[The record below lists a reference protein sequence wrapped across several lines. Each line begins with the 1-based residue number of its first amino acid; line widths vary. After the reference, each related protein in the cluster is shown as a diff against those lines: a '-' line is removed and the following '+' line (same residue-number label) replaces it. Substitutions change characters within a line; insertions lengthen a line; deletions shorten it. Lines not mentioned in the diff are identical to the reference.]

1 MLNLGRADRS
11 ALAEWWWT
19 VDRVLLAAI
28 LCLAVFGIVFSMAA
42 SPPVALK
49 LGLDQFYFV
58 KRQALFLSLGFGV
71 MLAASLLNVRQMRRL
86 ALIAFIGGMA
96 LMVVALLQGSE
107 IKGARRWFE
116 IAGFSLQPSEFV
128 KPAFVMLAAW
138 LFSEGKRRP
147 DIPGAAVATGLLVAF
162 AALLLLQPDVG
173 QALLIALVWG
183 TLFFMAGMTWPWIV
197 ALGGIGVTGLFTA
210 YALVPHVTARVDRFL
225 DPASGDT
232 YQVDTALESFVRGG
246 WFGRGPGE
254 GTVKS
259 ALPDSHTDFVFAVTA
274 EEYGIVV
281 SLALL
286 ALFAFIVL
294 RALSNAFRE
303 NDLFMRFAVGG
314 LITMFGLQAAIN
326 MGVNLAL
333 LPAKGMTLP
342 LISAGGS
349 SLLSVCYALGMVLGL
364 TRRRVADEAAID
376 ARLMAGGRGWGR

>member
-1 MLNLGRADRS
+1 MLKLGRADRS

-58 KRQALFLSLGFGV
+58 KRQGLFLGVGFGV
-71 MLAASLLNVRQMRRL
+71 MVATSLLDVRQMRRL
-86 ALIAFIGGMA
+86 ALIIFVVGIAM
-96 LMVVALLQGSE
+96 MVVALSQGSE

-128 KPAFVMLAAW
+128 KPAFVLLAAW
-138 LFSEGKRRP
+138 LFAEGKRRP
-147 DIPGAAVATGLLVAF
+147 DIPGAAVATGLLVVL
-162 AALLLLQPDVG
+162 AALLLSQPDVG
-173 QALLIALVWG
+173 QTLLIALVWG
-183 TLFFMAGMTWPWIV
+183 TLFFMAGMAWPWIV
-197 ALGGIGVTGLFTA
+197 ALAGLGAGALFAA
-210 YALVPHVTARVDRFL
+210 YTLVPHVTARVDRFL

-232 YQVDTALESFVRGG
+232 YQVDTALESFIHGG

-254 GTVKS
+254 GTVKR

-274 EEYGIVV
+274 EEYGVIVC
-281 SLALL
+281 LALL

-294 RALSNAFRE
+294 RVLSIALRE
-303 NDLFMRFAVGG
+303 NDLFLRFAVGG

-349 SLLSVCYALGMVLGL
+349 SMLSMCYALGMVLGL
-364 TRRRVADEAAID
+364 TRRRVTEEAAID
-376 ARLMAGGRGWGR
+376 ARLLAGGRG